1 MAEIVSEVT
10 QRPVA
15 GVGNSAAARPVISQ
29 AVTVGGAVTNLP
41 SARDRGD
48 REASTTTPGG
58 TIHNEVRA
66 NAARPL
72 SESARKLIEV
82 LDRPDGDKPA
92 QASPTATSSPGTSS
106 APAAPALGAPAA
118 QPAGPPATPAP
129 TGDAS
134 KQPAAAAPHAAELER
149 VLAQNRALTEEV
161 GKLKSAPRR
170 EPSPREKALSEIESS
185 YLENPRAAVRRLTA
199 LALGHDDLKH
209 PDVDSEMKGLLL
221 ELFSDDAGVPVDDIR
236 QAKIEAA
243 RTRHLLARDKR
254 QRTAEQAAA
263 SAPPESSE
271 DKQTAADTQVIGSLL
286 DTHRVEGKS
295 FAERY
300 PLTMA
305 MSQEVHGTKPA
316 DLLRTFI
323 YNGFATGEY
332 DRAKPAS
339 ELVELAAKRTEAL
352 YQDLHDKF
360 GRARPTST
368 AQPTTATEI
377 ANKEGQGQAPRS
389 ITNASASVAP
399 ATPPA
404 RPDTT
409 PQPRKHRTES
419 QRREAI
425 VGRLTGGS

>member
-1 MAEIVSEVT
+1 MPEIVSEVT
-10 QRPVA
+10 QRA
-15 GVGNSAAARPVISQ
+15 TGGVGNSAAARPVISQ

-48 REASTTTPGG
+48 RDAPAPGG
-58 TIHNEVRA
+58 TIQHEVRA

-72 SESARKLIEV
+72 PESARKLLEV
-82 LDRPDGDKPA
+82 LDRPADDKPA
-92 QASPTATSSPGTSS
+92 PAGDLKPAAAT
-106 APAAPALGAPAA
+106 PAAPPATPPLGAPA
-118 QPAGPPATPAP
+118 QPAAP
-129 TGDAS
+129 EAKAEPE
-134 KQPAAAAPHAAELER
+134 KQPAAAPHAAELER

-161 GKLKSAPRR
+161 GRLKTAPRH
-170 EPSPREKALSEIESS
+170 EPSPRDKALDEIERT
-185 YLENPRAAVRRLTA
+185 YLENPRASVRRLIA
-199 LALGHDDLKH
+199 VALGHEDPKH
-209 PDVDSEMKGLLL
+209 PDVDSEMKGLLQ
-221 ELFSDDAGVPVDDIR
+221 ELFSDDAGVPIDDTR

-271 DKQTAADTQVIGSLL
+271 DKQTAADTQVLSNLL
-286 DTHRVEGKS
+286 DTHKVDGKS

-300 PLTMA
+300 PLM
-305 MSQEVHGTKPA
+305 MSVSQKVHGIKPA

-323 YNGFATGEY
+323 YEGFATGEY
-332 DRAKPAS
+332 DRAKPAG
-339 ELVELAAKRTEAL
+339 ELIELAAKRAEAL
-352 YQDLHDKF
+352 YQDLHDTL

-368 AQPTTATEI
+368 AQPTTAPEI

-404 RPDTT
+404 KPDTSA
-409 PQPRKHRTES
+409 PPKRYRTTEEKRLAII
-419 QRREAI
+419 QRH
-425 VGRLTGGS
+425 TGER

>member
-1 MAEIVSEVT
+1 MAPEIVSEVT

-15 GVGNSAAARPVISQ
+15 GIGNSAAARPVISQ
-29 AVTVGGAVTNLP
+29 AVSVGGAVTNLP

-48 REASTTTPGG
+48 RETTAATGG

-72 SESARKLIEV
+72 PESARKLLEV
-82 LDRPDGDKPA
+82 LDRPASDQPATGSEQKVTPAAAIAPPSAQPAATTTQSAPDGKHAPA
-92 QASPTATSSPGTSS
+92 PAIGS
-106 APAAPALGAPAA
+106 APA
-118 QPAGPPATPAP
+118 TP
-129 TGDAS
+129 D
-134 KQPAAAAPHAAELER
+134 KAPHAAELDR

-161 GKLKSAPRR
+161 GRLKTAPRR
-170 EPSPREKALSEIESS
+170 EPSPREKALAEIESS
-185 YLENPRAAVRRLTA
+185 YLENPRAAVRRLAA
-199 LALGHDDLKH
+199 LALGHDDPKH
-209 PDVDSEMKGLLL
+209 ADVDSEMKGLLQ
-221 ELFSDDAGVPVDDIR
+221 ELFSEDAGVPIDDIR

-271 DKQTAADTQVIGSLL
+271 DKQTAADTQVIGGLL
-286 DTHRVEGKS
+286 DTHRVDGKS

-300 PLTMA
+300 PYTATMA
-305 MSQEVHGTKPA
+305 QEVHGTKPA
-316 DLLRTFI
+316 DLLLRVI

-332 DRAKPAS
+332 DRAKPAP

-368 AQPTTATEI
+368 AQPTTAPEI

-404 RPDTT
+404 KPDAT
-409 PQPRKHRTES
+409 PQPRKYRTES